1 MQIDT
6 ISNINIVMKSL
17 QAWQFKGW
25 PWDGN
30 PTVIFSKICG
40 FHLKW
45 DEATL
50 EKNIANWAVH
60 TIPLSRNK
68 RHLDR
73 AKLMVFWEVLDKYM
87 QNNKPHLRF

>member
-1 MQIDT
+1 MEGNNKY
-6 ISNINIVMKSL
+6 SFK
-17 QAWQFKGW
+17 FKGW

-45 DEATL
+45 DEMIL
-50 EKNIANWAVH
+50 EKNIANWAVN
-60 TIPLSRNK
+60 TIQLSRNK

-73 AKLMVFWEVLDKYM
+73 ARLMVAGLKNPIRRVT
-87 QNNKPHLRF
+87 